1 MSAHVHEELPGC
13 AAFEATM
20 ALVDGLLAGTDEAS
34 ASAHAASCGLCGPL
48 VAGWAGASGALRAGL
63 EEAAEL
69 AKPDL
74 AALTDRVMSQVH
86 RPAPARGAGALGWLW
101 RLVAPL
107 EAPVAAVAAAGA
119 IALVMAPVLA
129 PAPPDEA
136 HEPELTELAELDE
149 ESHEEAGPNGCSV
162 DELTFEGADG
172 MLMTAGDD
180 MTVIWVSER
189 DGA

>member
-1 MSAHVHEELPGC
+1 MSAREHEELPGC
-13 AAFEATM
+13 TAFEATM
-20 ALVDGLLAGTDEAS
+20 ALVDGLLSGAEAAR
-34 ASAHAASCGLCGPL
+34 ASAHAAACALCGPL
-48 VAGWAGASGALRAGL
+48 ASGWLATAGALRGGL

-69 AKPDL
+69 AKPEL
-74 AALTDRVMSQVH
+74 AALTDRVMAQVR
-86 RPAPARGAGALGWLW
+86 RPARAEGAGALGWLW
-101 RLVAPL
+101 RLLGAL

-119 IALVMAPVLA
+119 IALVMGPVLA
-129 PAPPDEA
+129 PAPAGEA
-136 HEPELTELAELDE
+136 HEPELTELAELDD
-149 ESHEEAGPNGCSV
+149 ESLEGTGPNGCSV